1 MRCALASQLRS
12 TAAGRPTSP
21 RRLQPTREAR
31 ICNQQSERLHH
42 ADVGSCRD
50 QDSSRS
56 LICDSCCT
64 EKVTAMDLTSALEIR
79 LHEAERRITVLLRN
93 VKFVEEF
100 RHLCRK
106 ERHERECEWETIGSV
121 VVQPPSTP
129 RPASTRPGCAAVAR
143 EAAPA
148 AAQVEALEAR
158 VAKLETLDFEGRK
171 EVSAVKNTAEALD
184 FRVAT
189 LEAMDIS
196 LKANDVEMML
206 FQGSLATLRQL
217 QQMPLQ
223 QALGSVRVQAPTT
236 ARPASTRPG
245 CAAVAREAAPAAA
258 QVEALEARVAK
269 LETLD
274 FEGRKEVS
282 AVKNTA
288 EALDFRVATLE
299 AMDISL
305 KAPETEEKLL
315 DPGSLATLTQLA
327 EQALQEVSKVSELS
341 ARLGS
346 LQRRLTERQAAM
358 ESQSEEFGR
367 ALLSLLSDFQVHS
380 AQAEK
385 NWASFEEALSRRAA
399 HPNEA
404 ILASEVGCT
413 SS

>member
-12 TAAGRPTSP
+12 TGDRLQTAGRPTSP

-31 ICNQQSERLHH
+31 IRNQQSERLRH

-106 ERHERECEWETIGSV
+106 ERECEWETMGSI

-143 EAAPA
+143 EAAPP

-158 VAKLETLDFEGRK
+158 VAKLE
-171 EVSAVKNTAEALD
+171 A
-184 FRVAT
+184 
-189 LEAMDIS
+189 
-196 LKANDVEMML
+196 
-206 FQGSLATLRQL
+206 
-217 QQMPLQ
+217 
-223 QALGSVRVQAPTT
+223 
-236 ARPASTRPG
+236 
-245 CAAVAREAAPAAA
+245 
-258 QVEALEARVAK
+258 
-269 LETLD
+269 LD

-305 KAPETEEKLL
+305 KAPETEKLL
-315 DPGSLATLTQLA
+315 DPGSLANVTQLA

-341 ARLGS
+341 T
-346 LQRRLTERQAAM
+346 RLTERQAAM
-358 ESQSEEFGR
+358 ESQSEDCCPVLQYMRYG
-367 ALLSLLSDFQVHS
+367 
-380 AQAEK
+380 K
-385 NWASFEEALSRRAA
+385 
-399 HPNEA
+399 
-404 ILASEVGCT
+404 
-413 SS
+413 

>member
-1 MRCALASQLRS
+1 
-12 TAAGRPTSP
+12 
-21 RRLQPTREAR
+21 
-31 ICNQQSERLHH
+31 
-42 ADVGSCRD
+42 
-50 QDSSRS
+50 
-56 LICDSCCT
+56 
-64 EKVTAMDLTSALEIR
+64 MDLTSALEIR

-106 ERHERECEWETIGSV
+106 ERECEWETMGSI

-143 EAAPA
+143 EAAPP

-158 VAKLETLDFEGRK
+158 VAKLE
-171 EVSAVKNTAEALD
+171 A
-184 FRVAT
+184 
-189 LEAMDIS
+189 
-196 LKANDVEMML
+196 
-206 FQGSLATLRQL
+206 
-217 QQMPLQ
+217 
-223 QALGSVRVQAPTT
+223 
-236 ARPASTRPG
+236 
-245 CAAVAREAAPAAA
+245 
-258 QVEALEARVAK
+258 
-269 LETLD
+269 LD

-305 KAPETEEKLL
+305 KAPETEKLL
-315 DPGSLATLTQLA
+315 DPGSLANVTQLA

-341 ARLGS
+341 T
-346 LQRRLTERQAAM
+346 RLTERQAAM

-367 ALLSLLSDFQVHS
+367 GLLGLLSDFQVHS

-385 NWASFEEALSRRAA
+385 NWASFDEALTRRAA

-404 ILASEVGCT
+404 ISASEIGCA